1 MQELRGQSTICLVA
15 GIPVEE
21 IHDVWGIMVG
31 GYSSFRVGVY
41 GDGVNIGPTLHA
53 GPYMW
58 ATVVARKGKKTHKI
72 INRLF
77 FIPFFSFFFF

>member
-1 MQELRGQSTICLVA
+1 MQEFRGQSTICLVA

-21 IHDVWGIMVG
+21 IHDVCGIMGG

-58 ATVVARKGKKTHKI
+58 ATVVAKKKKKTHKI
-72 INRLF
+72 INRLIFIYLF
-77 FIPFFSFFFF
+77 F